1 MLILGIDTSCD
12 DTSIAVMRYDEKAR
26 RFEILSNI
34 ISSQIKAHVEFGG
47 IVPEI
52 ASREHLKNIASVY
65 GMALEKASVRA
76 ADIDLTAVTAGPGL
90 TGSLIVGYS
99 FAKGLSLAN
108 KKPYITVDHIKA
120 HTAANF
126 MEPFKIAYPA
136 VALTISGGHSS
147 LSVLD
152 SPIDAKFIGGTIDD
166 AVGELFD
173 KVARYLELPYPG
185 GPVLDRMSKEGELKY
200 RLPKPLINEDN
211 YNFSFSGLKTAVITF
226 IKQNPDFELPH
237 LAYSMTKSICD
248 VFVKKIE
255 KAVREHRAR
264 TILLSGGV
272 ACNSMIREAVKG
284 LGERKKLEVM
294 MPPPVL
300 CTDNGVMIAILG
312 ALNYLY
318 SGHGNT
324 RNSDVYPTTRW

>member
-12 DTSIAVMRYDEKAR
+12 DTSIAVMRFNGEER
-26 RFEILSNI
+26 RFTIMSNI
-34 ISSQIKAHVEFGG
+34 ISSQVKAHVEYGG

-52 ASREHLKNIASVY
+52 ASREHLKNIRTVFS
-65 GMALEKASVRA
+65 MALEEAGVRA
-76 ADIDLTAVTAGPGL
+76 ENLDLISVTSGPGL

-99 FAKGLSLAN
+99 FAKGLSIAN
-108 KKPYITVDHIKA
+108 KTPYITVDHIKA

-126 MEPFKIAYPA
+126 MEPYKIEYPA

-152 SPIDAKFIGGTIDD
+152 SPIGAKFIGGTIDD

-173 KVARYLELPYPG
+173 KVARYLNLPYPG
-185 GPVLDRMSKEGELKY
+185 GPVLDKMSKEGELKY
-200 RLPKPLINEDN
+200 KLPKPLINEDN
-211 YNFSFSGLKTAVITF
+211 YNFSFSGLKTAVINFT
-226 IKQNPDFELPH
+226 KQNPDFELKH
-237 LAYSMTKSICD
+237 LAYSMTRSICD
-248 VFVKKIE
+248 IFTKKIE
-255 KAVREHRAR
+255 AAAKEHKAK

-284 LGERKKLEVM
+284 LAEKKKLAVM

-318 SGHGNT
+318 SGFQNAK
-324 RNSDVYPTTRW
+324 NSDVYPTTRW